1 MRTSLQR
8 LLLAIMYTT
17 FIVGMISFYQEQ
29 AWIMF
34 ISFVVFAVCAVQY
47 ARAGKEESEEEL
59 DEEKEKN
66 QFLTER
72 YDDIKDQNTRM
83 KSEFENQVE
92 IKERKIQA
100 ADSEITDLSDRL
112 DAAMRFDDLKGI
124 LPASARFTSEFD
136 GIAIVPV
143 IRQVLRE
150 YHERMKAAGIV
161 IQLAEPKEDVFAKAD
176 EDSLKVLF
184 RNIIDNSIKF
194 TGFNGKIVVTVTKA
208 ADEVIV
214 VIRDNGEGV
223 PDEELE
229 HIFEIN
235 YQGSNAIGGT
245 GLGLAQAKAI
255 VNYIGG
261 VIYAKSSK
269 EDGMGIFIHL
279 KAE

>member
-47 ARAGKEESEEEL
+47 ARACKEESEEEL